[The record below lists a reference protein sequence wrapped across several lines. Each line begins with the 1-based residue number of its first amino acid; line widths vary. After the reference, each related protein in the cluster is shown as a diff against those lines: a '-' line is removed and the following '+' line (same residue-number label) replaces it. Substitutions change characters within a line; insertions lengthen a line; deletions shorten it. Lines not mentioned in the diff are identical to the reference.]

1 MQMKSILFLLAMLC
15 CVALRAADYSE
26 PMQKEFTVNGKPDLM
41 LRNSDGLITITPIE
55 GSTVHVK
62 VTKEIRNAKDDAH
75 AKSDAEK
82 ISIEMEQI
90 GNQIRVI
97 THWPQNNFSLG
108 LGHHSSKQV
117 RFEIETP
124 VESNVDASVSD
135 GELYVTGVKGTMD
148 LKTSDGSISARDLGG
163 DLSLR
168 SSDGKIQLQN
178 SSGKMSIR
186 LSDGKLVSE
195 NCTGSIHIDS
205 GDAKITLTGFNGDA
219 EFTNSDG
226 DVDIDGVLK
235 SINGRVSDG
244 SMHVKVAQG
253 SVMENEWLLR
263 ASDGSIT
270 VDLPQGFSADLD
282 LTTSDGHLQTDHPIS
297 VTGSLSPHH
306 LSGKLG
312 DGGHTLQIKTSDGNI
327 AIK

>member
-1 MQMKSILFLLAMLC
+1 MQKKLVFMVAMLC
-15 CVALRAADYSE
+15 SVALWAADYSE
-26 PMQKEFTVNGKPDLM
+26 TSEKEFTVQGKPALM
-41 LRNSDGLITITPIE
+41 LRNGDGLINITPIE

-62 VTKEIRNAKDDAH
+62 VTKDIRNAKDDAH
-75 AKSDAEK
+75 AKKDAEE
-82 ISIEMEQI
+82 ISIEMEQV

-108 LGHHSSKQV
+108 FGHRSSRQV
-117 RFEIETP
+117 RFEIQTP
-124 VESNVDASVSD
+124 IESDIDASVSD
-135 GELYVTGVKGTMD
+135 GELYVTGVKGVMD
-148 LKTSDGSISARDLGG
+148 LKTSDGAIGAKELAG
-163 DLSLR
+163 DLQLR

-178 SSGKMSIR
+178 SSGKMSVR
-186 LSDGKLVSE
+186 LSDGKLISE
-195 NCTGSIHIDS
+195 NCSGSIRIDS

-244 SMHVKVAQG
+244 SMHVTVAAG
-253 SVMENEWLLR
+253 SVMANEWYLR

-270 VDLPQGFSADLD
+270 VDLPQDFSADLD

-297 VTGSLSPHH
+297 VTGSLSTHH
-306 LSGKLG
+306 LTGKMG
-312 DGGHTLQIKTSDGNI
+312 NGGRTLQIKTSDGNI

>member
-1 MQMKSILFLLAMLC
+1 MHMKPIVLLFVMLC
-15 CVALRAADYSE
+15 SVALWAADYSE
-26 PMQKEFTVNGKPDLM
+26 TSEKEFTVHGRPELM
-41 LRNSDGLITITPIE
+41 LQNSDGLITVTPSA

-62 VTKEIRNAKDDAH
+62 VTKDIRNAKDDAH

-82 ISIEMEQI
+82 ISVEMEQI

-97 THWPQNNFSLG
+97 THWPQSNFSLG

-124 VESNVDASVSD
+124 VESDVNASVSD
-135 GELYVTGVKGTMD
+135 GELYVTGLKGAMD
-148 LKTSDGSISARDLGG
+148 LHTSDGTIAAKDLAG
-163 DLSLR
+163 DLQLR
-168 SSDGKIQLQN
+168 SSDGKISMKDL
-178 SSGKMSIR
+178 SGKMSVR
-186 LSDGKLVSE
+186 LSDGKLLSE
-195 NCTGSIHIDS
+195 NCSGSIKIDS
-205 GDAKITLTGFNGDA
+205 GDARITLTGFNGDA

-226 DVDIDGVLK
+226 DVEINGVLK

-244 SMHVKVAQG
+244 SMHVRVAAG

-270 VDLPQGFSADLD
+270 VDLPQDFSAELD
-282 LTTSDGHLQTDHPIS
+282 LTTSDGHLITDHPIS
-297 VTGSLSPHH
+297 VTGSLSGHH
-306 LSGKLG
+306 LSGRLG
-312 DGGHTLQIKTSDGNI
+312 DGGHTLQIRTSDGNI